1 MADDGLRIDA
11 RIANQQRAQHF
22 AQRCVLGIFVG
33 HGVCAFELDAD
44 GEVVAAPAASIA
56 GSAGVP
62 GSARKRN
69 ELGHGAGAVD
79 EGMGRHPQPF
89 QISQARVRGAIKLV
103 AEQGLDGAIAK
114 LPRRKR
120 DAMHDDE
127 GDVVG
132 VRASILI
139 RRWRPAR
146 AGQPAVGVYNHAAMI
161 LDGQHAK
168 PAPPPPEAV
177 RRSVQVALEEDIGAG
192 DVTAALIDAQ
202 AEAAAT
208 VISRSAGVFCGRPWA
223 VETCRQVDPSIEVRW
238 RVEDGDAV
246 RRNAVLLELRG
257 RTRSLL
263 TAERT
268 LLNFAQLLSGTA
280 TAARAC
286 AAAVAGTNARILDTR
301 KTAPGLRVAQKYA
314 VAVGGATNHRQGL
327 FDAFL
332 IKENHI
338 AAAGGIAEAVRRARA
353 SRPELF
359 VEVEVENLAQFQEAL
374 ASRPDC
380 IMLDNFSMEDM
391 ALAVRRNDTPAKLEA
406 SGGLQ
411 LADLAAVAVCG
422 VDYISVGAITKRIE
436 PLDLSMRLR

>member
-1 MADDGLRIDA
+1 M
-11 RIANQQRAQHF
+11 
-22 AQRCVLGIFVG
+22 
-33 HGVCAFELDAD
+33 
-44 GEVVAAPAASIA
+44 
-56 GSAGVP
+56 
-62 GSARKRN
+62 
-69 ELGHGAGAVD
+69 
-79 EGMGRHPQPF
+79 
-89 QISQARVRGAIKLV
+89 
-103 AEQGLDGAIAK
+103 
-114 LPRRKR
+114 
-120 DAMHDDE
+120 
-127 GDVVG
+127 
-132 VRASILI
+132 
-139 RRWRPAR
+139 
-146 AGQPAVGVYNHAAMI
+146 
-161 LDGQHAK
+161 K

-177 RRSVQVALEEDIGAG
+177 RSNVCAALREDIGAG
-192 DVTAALIDAQ
+192 DVTAALIDAR

-223 VETCRQVDPSIEVRW
+223 VETCRQVDPGISLHW
-238 RVEDGDAV
+238 RVEDGDEV
-246 RRNAVLLELRG
+246 RRDTVLLELRG

-280 TAARAC
+280 SAARAC

-338 AAAGGIAEAVRRARA
+338 AAAGGIAAAVGRARA

-374 ASRPDC
+374 TSRPDC
-380 IMLDNFSMEDM
+380 IMLDNFTVEDM

-411 LADLAAVAVCG
+411 LADLADVAAAG